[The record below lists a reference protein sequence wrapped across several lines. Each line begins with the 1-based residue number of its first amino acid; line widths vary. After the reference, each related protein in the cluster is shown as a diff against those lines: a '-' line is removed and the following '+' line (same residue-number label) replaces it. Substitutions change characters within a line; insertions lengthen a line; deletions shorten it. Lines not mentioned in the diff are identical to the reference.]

1 MAAELKQ
8 RFAVDAVLR
17 PGHKGIFDVVV
28 DGDLVYSKYETHRF
42 PRPNEVGDAIVA
54 ARE

>member
-8 RFAVDAVLR
+8 RYKVDARLK
-17 PGHKGIFDVVV
+17 PGHKGVFDVVV

-42 PRPNEVGDAIVA
+42 PKPGEVGDAIE
-54 ARE
+54 ARK